1 MRSRGTLKNKYH
13 FSKGVIRVAWWIWLL
28 TLLAIWFFYWIFH
41 LERKKLESR
50 LRRSCELTKAIID
63 NMNESLSLIDVRTF
77 NIIAVNKT
85 FLKEYGYSD
94 ESEVLGRSCY
104 EITHHR
110 TEVCAPP
117 DDLCPLVETVT
128 LGEHFSVEHT
138 HYCKGGEKIYVEVST
153 APIRNENGNII
164 QVVHMQRNVTERK
177 LTEEKIKHQA
187 YHDALTNLPNRRFFE
202 EIISVEIAK
211 AHRNKERVA
220 ILCLDLDR
228 FKVINDTMGH
238 EAGDNLL
245 KQVSKR
251 LKACLRESDII
262 ARMGGDEFS
271 MLLADIGR
279 VEDVASIAQ
288 KIVRSFEQPYQIG
301 DDAISI
307 TTSVG
312 ICIYPDDGKDIEVL
326 LHCADMAMYR
336 AKRIGR
342 NNYQFC
348 SN

>member
-1 MRSRGTLKNKYH
+1 MPKEVVRMALWLW
-13 FSKGVIRVAWWIWLL
+13 FSI
-28 TLLAIWFFYWIFH
+28 LLAVLFVYWIFH
-41 LERKKLESR
+41 LERKKMESR

-63 NMNESLSLIDVRTF
+63 NMHESLSLIDVRTF
-77 NIIAVNKT
+77 KIIAVNKT
-85 FLKEYGYSD
+85 FLNEYGYSD

-104 EITHHR
+104 EITHRR

-117 DDLCPLVETVT
+117 DDLCPLIETVT
-128 LGEHFSVEHT
+128 SGEHFTVEHI
-138 HYCKGGEKIYVEVST
+138 HYCKGGEKIYAEIFT
-153 APIRNENGNII
+153 APIRDENGNIV
-164 QVVHMQRNVTERK
+164 QVVHVQRNITERK
-177 LTEEKIKHQA
+177 LMEEKIKYQA
-187 YHDALTNLPNRRFFE
+187 YHDPLTDLPNRRFFE

-228 FKVINDTMGH
+228 FKEINDTMGH
-238 EAGDNLL
+238 EAGDILL

-271 MLLADIGR
+271 VLLADIGR
-279 VEDVASIAQ
+279 AEDAASIAR

-312 ICIYPDDGKDIEVL
+312 ICIYPDNSTAIGEL
-326 LHCADMAMYR
+326 LHCADIAMYQ
-336 AKRIGR
+336 AKKMGR

-348 SN
+348 NK